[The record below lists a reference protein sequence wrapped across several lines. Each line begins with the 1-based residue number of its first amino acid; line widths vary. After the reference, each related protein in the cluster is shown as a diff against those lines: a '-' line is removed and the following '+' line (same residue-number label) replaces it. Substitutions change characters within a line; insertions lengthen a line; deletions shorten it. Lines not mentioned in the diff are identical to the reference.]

1 MWFDVKPKL
10 KVEPKTQTVDEEV
23 EISISN
29 VVHYAIKI
37 KIIIIIKS
45 TQKIVDLDSFP
56 KL

>member
-37 KIIIIIKS
+37 IIIIKS